1 MPAPFPACPDSD
13 LARLHDRLAERCED
27 YAARTLLE
35 KPAALVEGLPA
46 RLVAQAL
53 QMIRADEGSIW
64 LVQNAGRVLVPVWN
78 NGPNAADFVGRF
90 TLPSHQGL
98 TGMAYTSGLAACE
111 SEVCFHQQQNRELD
125 RSLGVLTWSLLAVP
139 LRFACGTQGIVT
151 AVRLIRLAELPG
163 LRAMPASSADFPLGY
178 TPPPAFGMGDLGALE
193 TATAALGRL
202 VDHRLM
208 AWALGSEA

>member
-13 LARLHDRLAERCED
+13 LARLSDRLAERCES
-27 YAARTLLE
+27 YAERALQE

-53 QMIRADEGSIW
+53 KMIGADEGSIW
-64 LVQNAGRVLVPVWN
+64 LVQDSGRTLVPVWN

-125 RSLGVLTWSLLAVP
+125 RTLGVLTWCLLAVP
-139 LRFACGTQGIVT
+139 LRFAGGTQGVVT
-151 AVRLIRLAELPG
+151 AVRLIRLCDLPG
-163 LRAMPASSADFPLGY
+163 LVAMPAASADFPSGY
-178 TPPPAFGMGDLGALE
+178 QPPPAFGMEDLAALE

-202 VDHRLM
+202 VDHRLT
-208 AWALGSEA
+208 AWTLGSEA